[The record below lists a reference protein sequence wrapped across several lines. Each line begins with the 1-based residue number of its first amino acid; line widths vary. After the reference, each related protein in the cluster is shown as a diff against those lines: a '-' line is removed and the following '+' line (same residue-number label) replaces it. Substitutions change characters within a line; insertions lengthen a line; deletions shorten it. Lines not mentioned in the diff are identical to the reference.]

1 MRASRRLPKPILL
14 LVCSAFLACSCHKG
28 GKDLKKSVVK
38 VFSTVQNVDYYEPWK
53 PGSET
58 RLEGC
63 GSILEDGRILTT
75 ARLIHKSTYIE
86 VQKFGETKRYVAK
99 VDADGYD
106 TDLAL
111 LTVSDKEFSKGVK
124 PVEFGDLPQP
134 GDKLLIQGSDELSMK
149 DDSVSGLDMVW
160 TWEGGCFLPAIVTD
174 SDIDTKNEGCPVFK
188 DGKCVG
194 IPFESWHQSKKA
206 GSLMP
211 VNMIQRFLKSIQGG
225 RPYGGL
231 MDLGVYG
238 QDLEN
243 TALRDYYHLKPGQ
256 TGVAVTKVLYRGAAE
271 GLLKEGDI
279 LTAIDGH
286 SLDNEGYIT
295 LGKSERIEGDYLI
308 SLYQQGESVAL
319 DILREGKSLTVKV
332 PLKPAPSLVS
342 YRADNRHPSYFMI
355 GGFVFVPLTYNY
367 LQAAGS
373 SNKPALQEL
382 NSHGLVSPGHKEIV
396 VMSHVLPHGNNIG
409 YENITNFI
417 VDKVNGQPVAEMKD
431 VIAAFGHPAGGNDI
445 IEGDNHAWSGSIIVL
460 NAKKAAQAT
469 QEILKTYHIPSD
481 RSKDLK

>member
-1 MRASRRLPKPILL
+1 MRRSRPFPKPFLL
-14 LVCSAFLACSCHKG
+14 LAFTALLACSCHKG
-28 GKDLKKSVVK
+28 EKDFKKSVVK

-53 PGSET
+53 PGSEA

-63 GSILEDGRILTT
+63 GSILKDGRILTT
-75 ARLIHKSTYIE
+75 AHLIHKSTYIE

-111 LTVSDKEFSKGVK
+111 LTVDDKDFFKGVK

-134 GDKLLIQGSDELSMK
+134 GDKLVLQGSDELSMK

-160 TWEGGCFLPAIVTD
+160 TWEGGCFLPAIMTD
-174 SDIDTKNEGCPVFK
+174 SDIDTKNDGCPVLK
-188 DGKCVG
+188 DGKLVG

-211 VNMIQRFLKSIQGG
+211 VNMIEMFLKSVEGG

-231 MDLGVYG
+231 SDLGVYG

-256 TGVAVTKVLYRGAAE
+256 TGVVVTKVLYEGAAE

-279 LTAIDGH
+279 LMAIDGQK
-286 SLDNEGYIT
+286 LDNEGYID
-295 LGKSERIEGDYLI
+295 LGKSGRIEGDYLI
-308 SLYQQGESVAL
+308 SLHPPGEETSL
-319 DILREGKSLTVKV
+319 DILRDGKEMKIKV
-332 PLKPAPSLVS
+332 PLKPAPNLVS
-342 YRADNRHPSYFMI
+342 YRADNRHPTYFMI
-355 GGFVFVPLTYNY
+355 AGFVFVPLTYNF

-382 NSHGLVSPGHKEIV
+382 NSHGLISPEHKEIV
-396 VMSHVLPHGNNIG
+396 VMSHVLPHDNNVG
-409 YENITNFI
+409 YENMSNFM
-417 VDKVNGQPVAEMKD
+417 VDKVNGQPVTEMKD
-431 VIAAFGHPAGGNDI
+431 VISALNHPVGGYDI
-445 IEGDNHAWSGSIIVL
+445 IEGDNHAWSGSVIVL

-469 QEILKTYHIPSD
+469 QEILKTYRIPSD